1 MHASAFLI
9 CEEYYNFFF
18 SCSCARRDLTIKSG
32 KGHHRHPQAAI
43 SLG

>member
-1 MHASAFLI
+1 MHASVFLI

-18 SCSCARRDLTIKSG
+18 LARAPGELTIRSG
-32 KGHHRHPQAAI
+32 KGHHRHPQGAI